1 MKVILIQDV
10 KNLGKEGEVKE
21 VSDGYARNYLIPR
34 GLATEATKSNL
45 KEIEEKAIRL
55 QKQKDR
61 EKVEA
66 QALVERLDGKS
77 IRIPARV
84 GGGDKLFGAVTA
96 REISEA
102 ITKEFKVKLDKKK
115 VDLGEPIKHLG
126 EYPVKL
132 KIYPSLQAQIIV
144 RVEAAD

>member
-55 QKQKDR
+55 QKQKER

>member
-1 MKVILIQDV
+1 MKVILAQDV
-10 KNLGKEGEVKE
+10 KNLGKQGEIKE

-34 GLATEATKSNL
+34 GLAVEATKANL
-45 KEIEEKAIRL
+45 KEQEEKAIRL

-61 EKVEA
+61 KKNEA
-66 QALVERLDGKS
+66 QALYELLDGKT
-77 IRIPARV
+77 ITITARV

-102 ITKEFKVKLDKKK
+102 INQEFKIKLDKRK
-115 VDLGEPIKHLG
+115 VDLGEPIKHVG

-132 KIYPSLQAQIIV
+132 KIYPSIQAQIKV

>member
-1 MKVILIQDV
+1 MKVILVQDV

-21 VSDGYARNYLIPR
+21 VSNGYARNFLIPK
-34 GLATEATKSNL
+34 GLATEATKGNL

-55 QKQKDR
+55 RKQKDQ
-61 EKVEA
+61 EKIEA

-77 IRIPARV
+77 VKIAARV

-102 ITKEFKVKLDKKK
+102 INQEFKINLDKKK
-115 VDLGEPIKHLG
+115 VDLGDPIKHLG

-132 KIYPSLQAQIIV
+132 KIYPSLQAQIMV

>member
-1 MKVILIQDV
+1 MKVILMQDV
-10 KNLGKEGEVKE
+10 KNLGREGEVKE
-21 VSDGYARNYLIPR
+21 VSDGYARNFLIPK
-34 GLATEATKSNL
+34 GLVTEATKGNL
-45 KEIEEKAIRL
+45 KEVEEKAIRL

-61 EKVEA
+61 EKIQA

-77 IRIPARV
+77 VKITARV

-102 ITKEFKVKLDKKK
+102 INQEFKVKLDKKK

-132 KIYPSLQAQIIV
+132 KIYPSLQAQIMV

>member
-1 MKVILIQDV
+1 MKVILVQDV

-21 VSDGYARNYLIPR
+21 VSNGYARNFLIAK
-34 GLATEATKSNL
+34 GLATEATKGNL

-55 QKQKDR
+55 RKQKDQ
-61 EKVEA
+61 EKIEA

-77 IRIPARV
+77 VKIAARV

-102 ITKEFKVKLDKKK
+102 INQEFKINLDKKK
-115 VDLGEPIKHLG
+115 VDLGDPIKHLG

-132 KIYPSLQAQIIV
+132 KIYPSLQAQIMV

>member
-1 MKVILIQDV
+1 MKVILAQDV
-10 KNLGKEGEVKE
+10 KNLGKAGEVKE

-34 GLATEATKSNL
+34 GLATEATKTNL

-55 QKQKDR
+55 QKQKER

-102 ITKEFKVKLDKKK
+102 ISKEFKVKLDKKK

>member
-1 MKVILIQDV
+1 MKVILVQDV
-10 KNLGKEGEVKE
+10 KSLGKEGEVKE
-21 VSDGYARNYLIPR
+21 VSDGYARNFLIPR
-34 GLATEATKSNL
+34 GLVMEATKANL
-45 KEIEEKAIRL
+45 KEKEEKAIRL

-61 EKVEA
+61 EKIEA
-66 QALVERLDGKS
+66 QGLHDLLDGKT
-77 IRIPARV
+77 IKVAARV

-102 ITKEFKVKLDKKK
+102 VSREFKIKLDKRK

-132 KIYPSLQAQIIV
+132 KIFPSLQAQITV